1 MKNIP
6 FFVLFIFLGSIFPS
20 LAPAGD
26 PDFFADTSDSIPYPW
41 ETVNPEIVL
50 RQRPVFVR
58 FEMLSADRFNELRLN
73 FFEDVHTTVVLD
85 QLKTISP
92 EESVWIGSV
101 LSGSLR
107 GTATLVLKGNH
118 LTGSVRL
125 DSLAYQVRHIGGD
138 LHLVREIRAPQAGV
152 TAMAPMS
159 ESTSMA
165 NEVLELVNLE
175 RQIQKLHPLQS
186 DSRLQAAASGH
197 SQDMAAQNYF
207 DHTSLDLR
215 TPGMRIS
222 QAGYSWSTYGENIA
236 AGYPTPAAVVEGWM
250 NSSGHR
256 ANILSSA
263 FCDLGVGYAYAAE
276 STYGAYWTQ
285 NFGRQQGVSACSS
298 IQEYTISASGGL
310 HGRISPSG
318 IVTVAPGGSA
328 TFQISA
334 DPGYQIADV
343 VVDGQSQGFHGTY
356 SFVDVWQDHRIEAF
370 FERANTSRGT
380 LPWIPLLLPTE

>member
-1 MKNIP
+1 M
-6 FFVLFIFLGSIFPS
+6 
-20 LAPAGD
+20 
-26 PDFFADTSDSIPYPW
+26 
-41 ETVNPEIVL
+41 
-50 RQRPVFVR
+50 
-58 FEMLSADRFNELRLN
+58 
-73 FFEDVHTTVVLD
+73 
-85 QLKTISP
+85 
-92 EESVWIGSV
+92 
-101 LSGSLR
+101 
-107 GTATLVLKGNH
+107 
-118 LTGSVRL
+118 RL

>member
-1 MKNIP
+1 M
-6 FFVLFIFLGSIFPS
+6 PS
-20 LAPAGD
+20 LATAGD

-165 NEVLELVNLE
+165 NEVLALVNLE

>member
-1 MKNIP
+1 MKTIP
-6 FFVLFIFLGSIFPS
+6 FFVLFNCLVCIFPS
-20 LAPAGD
+20 LSTAGD
-26 PDFFADTSDSIPYPW
+26 SDFFVDTTDSIPHAW

-58 FEMLSADRFNELRLN
+58 FEMLSPDHYKELNLN
-73 FFEDVHTTVVLD
+73 FFEDVHMTFVLD
-85 QLKTISP
+85 QLKTISA

-101 LSGSLR
+101 LSGSMR
-107 GTATLVLKGNH
+107 RAATLVLKGNH
-118 LTGSVRL
+118 LTGTVRL
-125 DSLAYQVRHIGGD
+125 DSLAYQVRHMEGD

-159 ESTSMA
+159 KSTSME
-165 NEVLELVNLE
+165 NEVLALVNLE
-175 RQIQKLHPLQS
+175 RQIQKLHSLQM
-186 DSRLQAAASGH
+186 DSRLHSAALGH
-197 SQDMAAQNYF
+197 SQDMAEQNYF

-215 TPGMRIS
+215 TPGTRIS
-222 QAGYSWSTYGENIA
+222 QAGYAWSSYGENIA

-263 FCDLGVGYAYAAE
+263 FCDLGVGYAYSGE

-285 NFGRQQGVSACSS
+285 DFGRQQGVSACSS
-298 IQEYTISASGGL
+298 IQEHTISVSGGL

-328 TFQISA
+328 TFYITA
-334 DPGYQIADV
+334 DPGYQISDV
-343 VVDGQSQGFHGTY
+343 VVDGQSQGIRGTY
-356 SFVDVWQDHRIEAF
+356 SFVDVWGDHTIEAF
-370 FERANTSRGT
+370 FENTNTSRRT
-380 LPWIPLLLPTE
+380 FPWIPLLLSAE